1 MLQYVDA
8 WIAAHGSRYS
18 CSKPGTLAFGVQ
30 ATAVIGSLHVR
41 KSPRPLDRCVC
52 QCILMHL
59 TPKGPGEVTV
69 VTVPRWRVLGHG
81 KSDRDGVLPSKQ
93 HPSFCMQN

>member
-30 ATAVIGSLHVR
+30 ATAVIGSLENR
-41 KSPRPLDRCVC
+41 TTAPRSVCVSVHTHA
-52 QCILMHL
+52 LN
-59 TPKGPGEVTV
+59 
-69 VTVPRWRVLGHG
+69 
-81 KSDRDGVLPSKQ
+81 S
-93 HPSFCMQN
+93 